1 MSVIKIKTNY
11 VLDTNAHLTSATTR
25 LWSLKMDLSS
35 VRYSIDSRI
44 SSRQNIAG
52 RLSDAY
58 LKVSEVQTKIKQLE
72 TFVQQAAQRYSST
85 ENKICG
91 QAKDIVE
98 NNGWKYDLA
107 RNATIGA
114 GAALLNSNKLLRVG
128 KGLQFRMYRKNGQT
142 FIKLMG
148 DKIRSLRDFE
158 KYYGLLKEGLGGTS
172 KWTRN
177 YVTNLVNNGIPLY
190 RDGNPGQYYSK
201 NASKLINSNF
211 EAFDDAINRI
221 DDPFHKVAGR
231 TLVDEMKVWESFT
244 GWKDATNV
252 TRVGKG
258 LGILGIGIDVYSNY
272 DENFTRDAQGNR
284 VYSAENIKEFA
295 VDTTV
300 DIGAGAAAMAAGAAA
315 GSFFLPPAG
324 TIVGAVAGTVAY
336 GAINWKVFGDKSIV
350 DVMKDGANVAV
361 DKAIEWGGEAVD
373 FVGDTAKN
381 VGKGIGEAAEKV
393 GDFVGGI
400 GKTLDE
406 VFW

>member
-11 VLDTNAHLTSATTR
+11 VLDTNQHLTSASTR
-25 LWSLKMDLSS
+25 LWSIKMDLSS

-44 SSRQNIAG
+44 TSRQNIAG
-52 RLSDAY
+52 RLSEAY
-58 LKVSEVQTKIKQLE
+58 QKASEVQNKIKQVE
-72 TFVQQAAQRYSST
+72 TFIQQAAQRYNST
-85 ENKICG
+85 ENKVCN

-128 KGLQFRMYRKNGQT
+128 KGLQFHMYKKNGKT

-148 DKIRSLRDFE
+148 DKIKNLRDFE
-158 KYYGLLKEGLGGTS
+158 KYYGLLKEGLGGTA
-172 KWTRN
+172 KWTRD
-177 YVTNLVNNGIPLY
+177 YVTNLVNKGIPLY
-190 RDGNPGQYYSK
+190 QVGNPGKYYSK

-221 DDPFHKVAGR
+221 DDPFHKIAGR
-231 TLVDEMKVWESFT
+231 TFVDEMKVWESFT

-252 TRVGKG
+252 TKFGKG
-258 LGILGIGIDVYSNY
+258 LGVLGIGIDVYSNFN
-272 DENFTRDAQGNR
+272 DNLMENGKFNPT
-284 VYSAENIKEFA
+284 AENIKEFT

-350 DVMKDGANVAV
+350 DLAKDGANAVV
-361 DKAIEWGGEAVD
+361 DKAVEWGGEAVD
-373 FVGDTAKN
+373 FIGDTAKDI
-381 VGKGIGEAAEKV
+381 GKGVGEAAEKV

-400 GKTLDE
+400 GKALDE